1 MFFNKNQFDL
11 NSFLYRFNLCQKRK
25 KQNIMKKLLILAL
38 LISLFSYNATS
49 SHIVGGDTKFEQIG
63 PNQFKVT
70 FRLIR
75 YCNGIAAP
83 IALTNAKIFDKGT
96 NFMVSQFTATL
107 DTMITFITAGS
118 LVTCVE
124 DYTFSDTVNLPNNPN
139 GYYVSWGTCCRAL
152 TIMNHGANSY
162 LWTCDIP
169 DPAIAGGNS
178 SPSFIAYPSTVGLCV
193 NNPINLDFSCIDPNG
208 DSLVYSLV
216 NPYNT
221 TSSGGTKPFNLLA
234 YNTGYSLLNILG
246 PGGSCTINSAT
257 GIVTGNPAQQG
268 IYVIAVKCEEFR
280 NGFKIGEVIRDS
292 EVPAVRCS
300 LASKVELD
308 LNNTI
313 SVYPNPNNGIFT
325 VETSENTSMD
335 VFDVYGKLVYSATL
349 TNLRNKVDLNSFSS
363 GIYTIKFTS
372 NGQSVIKKIV
382 LN

>member
-1 MFFNKNQFDL
+1 
-11 NSFLYRFNLCQKRK
+11 
-25 KQNIMKKLLILAL
+25 MKKLLLLAS
-38 LISLFSYNATS
+38 LISLFSFNAKS

-83 IALTNAKIFDKGT
+83 TQLSAAKVYDKGT
-96 NFMVSQFTATL
+96 NILVNTFTATL

-124 DYTFSDTVNLPNNPN
+124 DYTFSDTITLPNNPN

-152 TIMNHGANSY
+152 TIVNHAAASY

-178 SPSFIAYPSTVGLCV
+178 SPSFVAYPSTVGLCV
-193 NNPINLDFSCIDPNG
+193 NNPINLDFSCIDPDG
-208 DSLVYSLV
+208 DSLVYSFV
-216 NPYNT
+216 NPY
-221 TSSGGTKPFNLLA
+221 SSTGGMKPFSLLA
-234 YNTGYSLLNILG
+234 YNTGFSLANILG
-246 PGGSCTINSAT
+246 TGTISINSST
-257 GIVTGNPAQQG
+257 GIVTGNPSQMG

-292 EVPAVRCS
+292 EVPAVICS
-300 LASKVELD
+300 LASTPENSLD
-308 LNNTI
+308 NSI
-313 SVYPNPNNGIFT
+313 SVYPNPSNGIFT
-325 VETSENTSMD
+325 VETPDNTTMQ
-335 VFDVYGKLVYSATL
+335 VFDVYGKLVHSA
-349 TNLRNKVDLNSFSS
+349 VLNNMKNTVELNDFSQ
-363 GIYTIKFTS
+363 GIYTVRFTS
-372 NGQSVIKKIV
+372 NGKTAFKKIV